1 MRRLVEQDQVLLL
14 FNTLG
19 TPTNTAIWKYE
30 IGYIRNNELQFYTR
44 RPENV
49 RLENGQL
56 IVEARREDYQGSR
69 YTSARLKT
77 QGLKAWKYGRV
88 EARIKIPRGQGIWP
102 AFWML
107 GDNILTEPW
116 PRCGEIDILENIGK
130 EPAIVHGTVHGPGYS
145 GVHGVGGLF
154 ELSTGAFADDF
165 HVYAIEWEAEQIRWL
180 VDEKLYLTVTPKD
193 VPSRWVFDH
202 PFFIILN
209 VAVGGGWPGNPTDD
223 TLFPQ
228 SMLVDYVRVYKYVAA
243 PPDPPTA
250 LKASPGSAKVFLSW
264 NASTNGA
271 NGYNVKRSTVS
282 GGSYSTIA

>member
-1 MRRLVEQDQVLLL
+1 MP
-14 FNTLG
+14 
-19 TPTNTAIWKYE
+19 TPTPTPLPTPTATTSPTSTPLPTATAVWE
-30 IGYIRNNELQFYTR
+30 RAGWQLAWHDEFEGAALNEANWTFDIGGHGWGNHELQFYTR

-56 IVEARREDYQGSR
+56 IIEARGEDYQGSR

-77 QGLKAWKYGRV
+77 QGLQAWKYGRV

-145 GVHGVGGLF
+145 GVHGVGGSF

-165 HVYAIEWEAEQIRWL
+165 HVYVIEWEAEQIRWL
-180 VDEKLYLTVTPKD
+180 VDERLYLTVTSKD
-193 VPSRWVFDH
+193 VPGRWAFDH
-202 PFFIILN
+202 PFFMILN
-209 VAVGGGWPGNPTDD
+209 VAVGGDWPGNPTNE

-228 SMLVDYVRVYKYVAA
+228 SMLVDYVRVYQR
-243 PPDPPTA
+243 PP
-250 LKASPGSAKVFLSW
+250 
-264 NASTNGA
+264 
-271 NGYNVKRSTVS
+271 
-282 GGSYSTIA
+282 